1 MPNNV
6 VKFLCT
12 HCKQEQGK
20 NIQIYQV
27 GEYQFPSG
35 TSSIIFM
42 ISNWALNPGSQ
53 LDKCTDL
60 YSVWRKK
67 TQSTI
72 RELIK
77 NVEMQLTMRCLKH
90 NILQSAPL
98 MRCLLYKVQELNGE
112 RRQGDEKTF
121 VRTLKAMSNEFEEN
135 SHLQRS
141 NTYLANNIT
150 LGSRGS
156 TRSSLLAE
164 NTNNS
169 CSTRSA
175 SVSETSSESDNER
188 LVYVQRSKTLLI
200 PKVEC

>member
-1 MPNNV
+1 
-6 VKFLCT
+6 
-12 HCKQEQGK
+12 
-20 NIQIYQV
+20 
-27 GEYQFPSG
+27 
-35 TSSIIFM
+35 
-42 ISNWALNPGSQ
+42 
-53 LDKCTDL
+53 
-60 YSVWRKK
+60 
-67 TQSTI
+67 
-72 RELIK
+72 
-77 NVEMQLTMRCLKH
+77 MQLTMRCLKH

-156 TRSSLLAE
+156 TRSSLLGE